1 MQPQQRDDLVR
12 STTPF
17 VFLFLI
23 PVFGLLLRLF
33 NLGKK
38 RFYVDDVAFI
48 SHLLSMGLIAS
59 IVLTPVSLGFD
70 QSALSQFIWTIW
82 IGVYFIGSYKRV
94 YTRGYANAIFYGS
107 FQFLVFLVVFG
118 AALLLMLLYIDY
130 SKV

>member
-1 MQPQQRDDLVR
+1 
-12 STTPF
+12 
-17 VFLFLI
+17 
-23 PVFGLLLRLF
+23 
-33 NLGKK
+33 
-38 RFYVDDVAFI
+38 
-48 SHLLSMGLIAS
+48 MGLIAS

-82 IGVYFIGSYKRV
+82 IGAYFIVSYKRV

-118 AALLLMLLYIDY
+118 AALLLKLLYIVY